1 MTDRAQTNTGAKP
14 LLSDSVQFLPGVGP
28 RRAELLAGI
37 GIRTVA
43 DLIEYFPLRHEK
55 QESRQI
61 ENLEEGM
68 VATVVGRIAA
78 VHTRFSRRG
87 PTVSATL
94 QDNTGRCMLSWFN
107 AGWMAERIRK
117 GMAVRATGRVG
128 VYRELAQLTN
138 PKLEELGE
146 DAGPVDES
154 TPARYVAVYP
164 ATAELPSRFLARLI
178 GENLP
183 RLLPL
188 VREWHS
194 PDYLQERKLVGRR
207 QAIAA
212 MHWPTC
218 DADLEEARRR
228 IAYDELL
235 LMQIAVMLARRNLRR
250 GVESHVLTCTE
261 EIDRRIRR
269 RFPFAMTAAQ
279 DRAIQSI
286 VTDLARPR
294 PMNRLLQGDVGCGKT
309 VVALY
314 AALVAVANQRQVAIM
329 APTELLAHQHFRSIS
344 AYLTGSRVRIALLTG
359 RQKAGERRRMLEM
372 IEAGELDIV
381 VGTHALIQEGVRFA
395 KLGLVVIDE
404 QHRFGVRQRA
414 MIRGKGAAPHYLVMT
429 ATPIP
434 RTLAMTVF
442 GDLDVTTIDALPPG
456 RAPIVTRL
464 VRPAEQGSAWDFVRA
479 RLALGEQAYVVYPLV
494 DESDKLELRAATTE
508 LARLREQVL
517 SRWKAGLLHG
527 RMESTEREQ
536 VMGDFV
542 AGRVQVLVATTVIE
556 VGIDVPR
563 ATCMVIEHA
572 ERYGLSQLHQLRGRV
587 GRGGSRGYCFLMTGS
602 ASAEDNE
609 RLSVLVGTTDGFR
622 IAEEDLRLRG
632 PGEMLGTRQHG
643 LPELRVAD
651 LARDGELL
659 RMAQRDAE
667 KLVREDAKLRRP
679 EHAPLREVLAARY
692 ESTIG
697 FLAAG

>member
-55 QESRQI
+55 QEARQI

-94 QDNTGRCMLSWFN
+94 QDNTGRCILSWFN

-194 PDYLQERKLVGRR
+194 PDDLQERRLVGRR

-329 APTELLAHQHFRSIS
+329 APTELLAHQHFRSVS
-344 AYLTGSRVRIALLTG
+344 AYLAGSRVRIALLTG
-359 RQKAGERRRMLEM
+359 RQKAVERRRMLEM

-414 MIRGKGAAPHYLVMT
+414 MIRGKGASPHYLVMT

-456 RAPIVTRL
+456 RVPIVTRL
-464 VRPAEQGSAWDFVRA
+464 VRPAELGSAWDFVRA

-517 SRWKAGLLHG
+517 SRWKVGLLHG

>member
-1 MTDRAQTNTGAKP
+1 
-14 LLSDSVQFLPGVGP
+14 
-28 RRAELLAGI
+28 
-37 GIRTVA
+37 
-43 DLIEYFPLRHEK
+43 
-55 QESRQI
+55 
-61 ENLEEGM
+61 
-68 VATVVGRIAA
+68 
-78 VHTRFSRRG
+78 
-87 PTVSATL
+87 
-94 QDNTGRCMLSWFN
+94 MLSWFN

>member
-1 MTDRAQTNTGAKP
+1 MTDRARPNTGAK
-14 LLSDSVQFLPGVGP
+14 LSLSDSVQFLPGVGP

-37 GIRTVA
+37 GLRTVA

-107 AGWMAERIRK
+107 AGWMAERICK

-138 PKLEELGE
+138 PKLEELGA

-154 TPARYVAVYP
+154 APARFVAVYP
-164 ATAELPSRFLARLI
+164 ATAELPSRVLARLI
-178 GENLP
+178 GDNLP

-188 VREWHS
+188 VREWHA
-194 PDYLQERKLVGRR
+194 PDYLRERKLVGRR

-212 MHWPTC
+212 MHRPTC
-218 DADLEEARRR
+218 DADLEQARRR

-269 RFPFAMTAAQ
+269 RFPFALTAAQ
-279 DRAIQSI
+279 DRAIRSI

-344 AYLTGSRVRIALLTG
+344 AHLTGSRVRIALLTG

-414 MIRGKGAAPHYLVMT
+414 MIRGKGPSPHYLVMT

-517 SRWKAGLLHG
+517 SRWEVGLLHG

-602 ASAEDNE
+602 AAAEDNE

-667 KLVREDAKLRRP
+667 KLVREDATLRRP

-697 FLAAG
+697 FLGAG